1 MVYLKTK
8 DKMYKGKLTRK
19 TLSLFAAY
27 VLAIGFLLFYFSD
40 GLGKIIERNDL
51 GFHRYSAIF
60 KGLMEIFF
68 LLYGC
73 FLFTKQKI
81 SVLIIMLTLFSC
93 FLVGQYFLSINY
105 PELNF
110 FENFNTLFKYFLP
123 LILYLAVTDI
133 VKLNKRPNIIPNS
146 YRLIIGINSI
156 LIIVGFIFS
165 IEFLSTYSGPWRF
178 GYDGLVFAQNEASF
192 IFIIA
197 ISLFYYRRFYQ
208 GIKELL
214 FWVVLLTSLI
224 VATKAVYLYLILLL
238 FFHLFKNVPLKKL
251 VTYFVT
257 FGILGYLLF
266 STIINKIVLN
276 SLNVFLNVYRKDGL
290 ITALLSG
297 RNIYFEKKIFPL
309 IFEYWQLPN
318 LLIGGQ
324 DVTAFYSE
332 MGFIDVF
339 LFFGIIGTILY
350 LYVFYKL
357 FMLLN
362 FQKDFKIF
370 FGVCL
375 SLIIATAGH
384 FFESGIATI
393 HFVFLIIMVNSYTK
407 NISKKT

>member
-1 MVYLKTK
+1 M
-8 DKMYKGKLTRK
+8 
-19 TLSLFAAY
+19 
-27 VLAIGFLLFYFSD
+27 
-40 GLGKIIERNDL
+40 
-51 GFHRYSAIF
+51 
-60 KGLMEIFF
+60 
-68 LLYGC
+68 
-73 FLFTKQKI
+73 
-81 SVLIIMLTLFSC
+81 
-93 FLVGQYFLSINY
+93 
-105 PELNF
+105 
-110 FENFNTLFKYFLP
+110 
-123 LILYLAVTDI
+123 
-133 VKLNKRPNIIPNS
+133 
-146 YRLIIGINSI
+146 
-156 LIIVGFIFS
+156 
-165 IEFLSTYSGPWRF
+165 
-178 GYDGLVFAQNEASF
+178 
-192 IFIIA
+192 
-197 ISLFYYRRFYQ
+197 
-208 GIKELL
+208 
-214 FWVVLLTSLI
+214 
-224 VATKAVYLYLILLL
+224 
-238 FFHLFKNVPLKKL
+238 PLKKL

-407 NISKKT
+407 NISKKHNCYA